1 MTSTELKKFKED
13 YPEVVDYVNAELQ
26 KAVKLICDIMVSQY
40 DQVISANQIAI
51 EKLKSDVKNLEI
63 ENWNSNTL

>member
-1 MTSTELKKFKED
+1 MTNTELKKFKED

-40 DQVISANQIAI
+40 DQAISANQTAI